1 LTQLVEETSLNAQ
14 RRRCPIE
21 ENPLF
26 GPFELLPKVISYKMN
41 VFYQLRCASM
51 EWNASCLTL

>member
-1 LTQLVEETSLNAQ
+1 LNAQ

-41 VFYQLRCASM
+41 VFYQLRCAST